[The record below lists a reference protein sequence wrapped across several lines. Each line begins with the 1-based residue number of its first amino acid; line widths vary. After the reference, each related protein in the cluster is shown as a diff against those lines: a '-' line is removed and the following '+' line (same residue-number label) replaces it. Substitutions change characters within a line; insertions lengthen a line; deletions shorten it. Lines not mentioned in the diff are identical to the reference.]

1 MNPFSLES
9 ETFRI
14 LFEQHF
20 AVVEKSAETAAQ
32 VEFITSVLAG
42 SAEKKGLLEKADEL
56 VATMEDV
63 YVRLEPAA
71 SMALEARD
79 VPKRLFTAAQ
89 SKDFRDVLQTS
100 MTEAGASAI
109 QAVHQ
114 RAGELGV
121 QIALEDLTERMTDAL
136 QQANV
141 RVFGSESFAD
151 QFAVRKAAEAKVT
164 ALEAQ
169 LTAQVDQ
176 IKALKKAET
185 ERIAELAASEKA
197 RMTALA
203 EAEKDRFG
211 MATRYLAE
219 AQGAAVKAATR
230 RVIPAL
236 IFGVLVGVWASDQF
250 LSNALY
256 EIIFNETIPCAP
268 VLR

>member
-20 AVVEKSAETAAQ
+20 AVAEKSAETAAQ

-42 SAEKKGLLEKADEL
+42 SAEQKGLLEKAEEL
-56 VATMEDV
+56 VSSMEDV

-71 SMALEARD
+71 SMALEARET
-79 VPKRLFTAAQ
+79 PKRLFTAAQ

-100 MTEAGASAI
+100 MTEAGTSAI
-109 QAVHQ
+109 EAVHQ

-151 QFAVRKAAEAKVT
+151 QFAERKAAEAKVR

-169 LTAQVDQ
+169 LAAQVDQ
-176 IKALKKAET
+176 LKALKKAET
-185 ERIAELAASEKA
+185 DRIAELAASEKA
-197 RMTALA
+197 RMAAIA
-203 EAEKDRFG
+203 ESEKERYG
-211 MATRYLAE
+211 IATRYLAD
-219 AQGAAVKAATR
+219 AQGNAVKAATR

-236 IFGVLVGVWASDQF
+236 IVGVLLGVWLNDQF
-250 LSNALY
+250 LSQALY
-256 EIIFNETIPCAP
+256 QIVFNETIPCAP